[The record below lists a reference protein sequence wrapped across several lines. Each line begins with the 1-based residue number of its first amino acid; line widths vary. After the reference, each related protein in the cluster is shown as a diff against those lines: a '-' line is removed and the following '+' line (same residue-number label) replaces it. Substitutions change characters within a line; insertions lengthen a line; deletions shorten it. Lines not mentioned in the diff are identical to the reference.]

1 MIRKVCNVCG
11 SKEID
16 FQGSIVWSCEYQK
29 FEVEYVDLSSC
40 WCANCNSLQPVR
52 TEKISFQW
60 EIIDKA
66 GIKFLTEKH
75 YGSLDEVKQD
85 YCVEDIAEFRRVDST
100 RKVEVLKGEQEAFLH
115 VTR

>member
-1 MIRKVCNVCG
+1 MAEVTIIMIRKVCDVCG

-16 FQGSIVWSCEYQK
+16 FQRRIVWSCESQK
-29 FEVEYVDLSSC
+29 FEMEYIELSSC
-40 WCANCNSLQPVR
+40 WCDNCISFQLVR

-66 GIKFLTEKH
+66 GINFSTEKH

-85 YCVEDIAEFRRVDST
+85 YCVEDITEFRRVNST
-100 RKVEVLKGEQEAFLH
+100 RKVEVLK
-115 VTR
+115 